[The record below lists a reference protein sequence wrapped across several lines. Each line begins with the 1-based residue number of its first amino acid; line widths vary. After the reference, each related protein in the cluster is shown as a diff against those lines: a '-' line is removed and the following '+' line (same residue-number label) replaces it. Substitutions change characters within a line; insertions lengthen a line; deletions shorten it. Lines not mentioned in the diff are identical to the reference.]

1 MSVEPELN
9 AFLPLLATAGLF
21 ACMGNGHAADAPVA
35 PAKPKA
41 ASASATKRPAYA
53 LAPLEAWTEEL
64 GPAYRGHQ
72 CKSIA
77 KKLHSFKVAKG
88 EFETTAAH
96 AERIAGLSR
105 ETLVGTTLVGDTL
118 AFVDE
123 YGFLSTDYDADRGT
137 LRVRGAWGFKQQRIG
152 ESFFVA
158 DLLDSTRRSSR
169 SYAGANAYGRTVQ
182 VTSTTYSAC
191 GLLFKNIPL
200 KLLEANVR
208 QLDESLELP
217 AEEARRAKQNIKRVY
232 VGKLAPPYLSDYF
245 DFTRPSIK
253 DRQEQD
259 WDGDNLTIELQQV
272 WLINQQTGRVYKKI
286 DI

>member
-1 MSVEPELN
+1 MRWLLSKPGPKNWDRLTGAINASRLPRNFIRSRSRKASSRRRPPTPNASRACPGKRWSV
-9 AFLPLLATAGLF
+9 
-21 ACMGNGHAADAPVA
+21 
-35 PAKPKA
+35 
-41 ASASATKRPAYA
+41 RP
-53 LAPLEAWTEEL
+53 W
-64 GPAYRGHQ
+64 
-72 CKSIA
+72 S
-77 KKLHSFKVAKG
+77 
-88 EFETTAAH
+88 
-96 AERIAGLSR
+96 
-105 ETLVGTTLVGDTL
+105 GDTL
-118 AFVDE
+118 GFVDE
-123 YGFLSTDYDADRGT
+123 YGFLSTDYDADPGT
-137 LRVRGAWGFKQQRIG
+137 LRVQGAWGFKQQRIG

-232 VGKLAPPYLSDYF
+232 VGKLAPPYLSDYV

-272 WLINQQTGRVYKKI
+272 WLINQKTGRVYKKI